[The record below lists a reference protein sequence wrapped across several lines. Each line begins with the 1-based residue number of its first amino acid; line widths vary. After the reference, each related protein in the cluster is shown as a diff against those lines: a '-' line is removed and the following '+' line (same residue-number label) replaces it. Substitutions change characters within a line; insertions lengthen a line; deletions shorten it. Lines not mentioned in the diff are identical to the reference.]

1 MWMSHGDKLHKVPEG
16 FKAVGTLFS
25 CFCVIIIVGLCM
37 LILEGIDFVIS
48 QY

>member
-25 CFCVIIIVGLCM
+25 CFVVNIVGLCM